1 MFPEP
6 RRTPI
11 KMDMGI
17 NLKVTSSPEQV
28 VLENITG
35 GTALTIKR
43 QNNGTRISTCH
54 SYGVYGIVTISKS
67 SYLILV
73 VDAIMRGMMY
83 DHVVYEIKDV
93 EIIQLKRERME
104 SFKNEMKAVR
114 RFLGN
119 SGVYFSTYP
128 LHKTLAVKK
137 DDDTDFLFNAL
148 PLEKFLKYTGDQ
160 GSLFSVSCIQGFFG
174 SVDVGSICL
183 RLISRRSWRR
193 VGARYFCRG
202 SNAIGYVSNYVET
215 EQIVYEGEKT
225 TSFLQVR
232 GSIPLI
238 WEHVLGREYN
248 PRIIISNKKV
258 LHIADKVMRDK
269 YGDVLYLNLI
279 RNTGYEGMLH
289 CEYEKELLGNN
300 KKGVHF
306 NFFEEGGIAEE
317 STREKFL
324 KLIEEDLSLFGYYI
338 FGKPQNGVIR
348 TNCIDCLDR
357 TNISQFVIGE
367 LMLEKQ
373 ISHFNVENKER
384 FYEQLKNLWYNNGNS
399 LSMQYS
405 GSFALK
411 SHLLSRRKQG
421 VIDRLRDG
429 AIGLHRYFIN
439 RLCHGS
445 LQATYEILTT
455 DLEGKSIS
463 LYRDSIS
470 AIKTLF
476 LILVLTICTASWALT
491 GIFIVSFLLSTLVIS
506 IITISI
512 VAVFLDFLI
521 QKPKGRRSQ

>member
-1 MFPEP
+1 
-6 RRTPI
+6 
-11 KMDMGI
+11 MDTGI

-35 GTALTIKR
+35 GTTLAIKR
-43 QNNGTRISTCH
+43 QRIGTRRSICH
-54 SYGVYGIVTISKS
+54 SYGVYGVVTISKS

-104 SFKNEMKAVR
+104 SFRNEMKAVR
-114 RFLGN
+114 RFLRN

-128 LHKTLAVKK
+128 LHKTIAIKK

-148 PLEKFLKYTGDQ
+148 PLEKFLKHAGDQ

-174 SVDVGSICL
+174 SVDVGSIRL

-202 SNAIGYVSNYVET
+202 SDAVGYVSNYVET
-215 EQIVYEGEKT
+215 EQIVYEDEKT
-225 TSFLQVR
+225 ASFLQVR

-238 WEHVLGREYN
+238 WKHVLGREYN
-248 PRIIISNKKV
+248 PKIIIGNKKV
-258 LHIADKVMRDK
+258 LHIADKVLRDK
-269 YGDVLYLNLI
+269 YGDILYLNLI
-279 RNTGYEGMLH
+279 RNSGYEGMLH

-300 KKGVHF
+300 RKGVHF
-306 NFFEEGGIAEE
+306 NFFEEGGIGEE
-317 STREKFL
+317 NTREKFL
-324 KLIEEDLSLFGYYI
+324 KLIEEDLSLFGYHG
-338 FGKPQNGVIR
+338 FGKLQNGVVR

-357 TNISQFVIGE
+357 TNISQFAIGE

-373 ISHFNVENKER
+373 VSHFNAENKEHL
-384 FYEQLKNLWYNNGNS
+384 YEQLKNLWYNNGNS

-411 SHLLSRRKQG
+411 SHFLSRRKQG
-421 VIDRLRDG
+421 VVDRLKDG
-429 AIGLHRYFIN
+429 AIGLHRYFVN

-445 LQATYEILTT
+445 LQTTYEILTT

-463 LYRDSIS
+463 LYRDTIS
-470 AIKTLF
+470 AIKALF
-476 LILVLTICTASWALT
+476 LILVLTVSTASWALT
-491 GIFIVSFLLSTLVIS
+491 GIFIVSLLFSTLVIS
-506 IITISI
+506 IVTIAI
-512 VAVFLDFLI
+512 VVVFLDFLI
-521 QKPKGRRSQ
+521 QKPKGRGSQ